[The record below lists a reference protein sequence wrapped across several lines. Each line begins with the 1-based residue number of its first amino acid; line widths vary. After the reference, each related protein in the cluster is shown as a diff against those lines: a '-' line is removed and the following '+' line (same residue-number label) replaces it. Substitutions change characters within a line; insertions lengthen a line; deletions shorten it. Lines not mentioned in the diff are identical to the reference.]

1 MVNFRI
7 LHRVIGAKVNLPDFC
22 LRSCINRKSQGLD
35 FELKMIVA
43 VLAVF
48 LVSFVF
54 LYEVSVSGLQVADGS
69 GRDTGMPAM
78 CTDSDGGVRPDV
90 AGRVSVTDSR
100 GRITV
105 SNDACSG
112 ESVVEFSCS
121 NNQAVSRSYACANGC
136 RDGACSPSIKLTIKK
151 PVRLSPEVVRAAQT
165 VSEEQRVAAERRA
178 RCEAE
183 CQRGYNICKNGC
195 RVMPFSEEVLDCSN
209 ACRRATNVCMSDC

>member
-1 MVNFRI
+1 MN
-7 LHRVIGAKVNLPDFC
+7 
-22 LRSCINRKSQGLD
+22 
-35 FELKMIVA
+35 FELKIVVG
-43 VLAVF
+43 VLVVF

-54 LYEVSVSGLQVADGS
+54 LYEVSVSGLQVADTS
-69 GRDTGMPAM
+69 GRDSGMPSM
-78 CTDSDGGVRPDV
+78 CADSDGGVRPDA

-136 RDGACSPSIKLTIKK
+136 RDGACVPQLKIIARQ
-151 PVRLSPEVVRAAQT
+151 PARLSPEAVRAAQA
-165 VSEEQRVAAERRA
+165 VSEQQRVAAERRA

-183 CQRGYNICKNGC
+183 CRRGDNICKNGC
-195 RVMPFSEEVLDCSN
+195 RLIPAGEQVLHCSSACTRITN
-209 ACRRATNVCMSDC
+209 ACMSDC